1 MTSTLSRRA
10 RVWRTVLAGASLAA
24 ALHALPVGAQV
35 PKLEPLPAVP
45 PPPPEMLPF
54 DAALEP
60 QVTIKRREGEKVE
73 EFRSGGKLYLVK
85 VTPDHGVPYYLV
97 DEKGDGAFIRRESL
111 DGGLKPPMWVIKQ
124 F

>member
-1 MTSTLSRRA
+1 MNSISSRRPA
-10 RVWRTVLAGASLAA
+10 LLRTVLACAGLAA
-24 ALHALPVGAQV
+24 ALFAMPAVAQE

-60 QVTIKRREGEKVE
+60 QVTIKRRDGEKVE
-73 EFRSGGKLYLVK
+73 EFRSGGKLFLVK

-111 DGGLKPPMWVIKQ
+111 DAGLKPPMWVIKQ